1 MRAVIHLGIC
11 YGHCA
16 TIAVVE
22 DGVLTVCQSE
32 ERLNR
37 LKGSSGFPERT
48 LEAVLARIGG
58 VDRLASCT
66 LFQETVT
73 GYLFMK
79 HHGFAAH
86 QVAMRFPRAMLAPLR
101 RPVEV
106 LRGEA
111 RERTIAAAKSET
123 DPALR
128 DEAKRY
134 YLGKLGIPESKLM
147 MANHHD
153 SHVFSVLPFLPSIDE
168 KTLIFTLDGQGDGRC
183 ASVGIWSPAGL
194 EVLDTTPDLLSLGEI
209 YSFVTSALG
218 FKSLEHEYKVMGMA
232 PYAKP
237 DYYADML
244 ARLRQLLWVDGEGRW
259 NGSYL
264 CRHEAWAALAEAC
277 SFERFDAIAGALQQF
292 TEDCMLQWIEHW
304 VRKTGVGR
312 IGCAGGV
319 FMNVKA
325 NQRIATSPLI
335 ERMVVVPSCGDEST
349 AIGAAVFGSLTVE
362 PETPIRPATHLYLG
376 AANPRADVEEA
387 VASAGASGRFDVS
400 RPADINR
407 RAAELLA
414 AGAVVARCSGAMEF
428 GARAL
433 GNRSILAHPSRPE
446 LVGLIN
452 RAIKNRDFWMPFAP
466 SILEERMADYV
477 VPLSAARATYMM
489 VSFDT
494 TPRGR
499 RELVAALHAAD
510 GTCRPQCVIRAWNPD
525 YHALISAFADRTGV
539 GAVLNT
545 SFNLHGE
552 PIVMS
557 ATDAIQTVERSG
569 LRYLILEDYLL
580 EKRDASGADVH

>member
-1 MRAVIHLGIC
+1 MIHLGIC

-22 DGVLTVCQSE
+22 DGALSFCQSE

-48 LEAVLARIGG
+48 LEAVLARVGG
-58 VDRLASCT
+58 PDKVTSCT

-73 GYLFMK
+73 GYLFLK
-79 HHGFAAH
+79 HHGFAPH
-86 QVAMRFPRAMLAPLR
+86 QVAMRFPRAMLESLR

-106 LRGEA
+106 LRAEA
-111 RERTIAAAKSET
+111 RERAIAAARSES

-128 DEAKRY
+128 EEAKRY
-134 YLGKLGIPESKLM
+134 YLDRLGLPESKLRM
-147 MANHHD
+147 TNHHD
-153 SHVFSVLPFLPSIDE
+153 SHVFSVLPFLPSVRE
-168 KTLIFTLDGQGDGRC
+168 RTLIFTLDGQGDGRC

-194 EVLDTTPDLLSLGEI
+194 ETLDVTPDLLSLGEI

-237 DYYADML
+237 DYYGDML
-244 ARLRQLLWVDGEGRW
+244 AALRKLLWIDTDGRW
-259 NGSYL
+259 SGGYL
-264 CRHEAWAALAEAC
+264 CRQECWAALAEAC

-292 TEDCMLQWIEHW
+292 TEDLMLQWIEHW
-304 VRKTGVGR
+304 VRKTGIRR

-325 NQRIATSPLI
+325 NQRIAASPLV
-335 ERMVVVPSCGDEST
+335 EHLVVVPSCGDEST

-362 PETPIRPATHLYLG
+362 PTTPIRPATHLYLG
-376 AANPRADVEEA
+376 AANPRAEVEA
-387 VASAGASGRFDVS
+387 VAASAGASGRFAVS

-414 AGAVVARCSGAMEF
+414 AGEVVARCSGAMEF

-466 SILEERMADYV
+466 SVLEERMADYV
-477 VPLSAARATYMM
+477 EPLPAAPAAYMM

-499 RELVAALHAAD
+499 RELAAALHAAD
-510 GTCRPQCVIRAWNPD
+510 GTCRPQCVMRAWNPD
-525 YHALISAFADRTGV
+525 YHALISAFAAATGV

-557 ATDAIQTVERSG
+557 PADALHTVERSG
-569 LRYLILEDYLL
+569 LRYLVLEDLLL
-580 EKRDASGADVH
+580 EKRSEA